1 MASAGQSAV
10 QQQDPVQ
17 REINQAATR
26 LRELMGLESSTEEI
40 VSAVEDIAR
49 AEENKQVLLRFQRE
63 VFNASD
69 WSTET
74 LQRNLTDD
82 FIDHAAME
90 GDPPGLEG
98 VQMRFSAWAA
108 AFEEAL
114 EENEAMVTQGDLVA
128 VMYSLHARHSG
139 QFMGI
144 EPTGRK
150 VAIPGMEIVRIRD
163 GKIAEHWGIYD
174 FLRTAE
180 EINTNLAFIPR
191 EGGAEPPRPQVPWA
205 VKMTEDDAAGLGVAA
220 EDYLRPRPG
229 HEPRGN

>member
-1 MASAGQSAV
+1 MTSAEHSAV

-17 REINQAATR
+17 GQINEAANR
-26 LRELMGLESSTEEI
+26 LRELLGLDVSTETV
-40 VSAVEDIAR
+40 VSAVEDLKRI
-49 AEENKQVLLRFQRE
+49 EENKKVLLRFQRE

-82 FIDHAAME
+82 FIDHAAMQ

-98 VQMRFSAWAA
+98 VQMRFSAWAS
-108 AFEEAL
+108 AFDEAL
-114 EENEAMVTQGDLVA
+114 EENEAIVGQGDLLA
-128 VMYSLHARHSG
+128 VMYTLHAHHRG
-139 QFMGI
+139 AFMGV
-144 EPTGRK
+144 EPTNRE
-150 VAIPGMEIVRIRD
+150 VAIPGMELVRIRD

-191 EGGAEPPRPQVPWA
+191 GGTADPARPQVPWA
-205 VKMTEDDAAGLGVAA
+205 IKMTEEDAAGLGTAA
-220 EDYLRPRPG
+220 EDYLRPREG
-229 HEPRGN
+229 EES